1 MALIKTPKYLRS
13 VKKIVSSHKLTQK
26 IIDDT
31 EMLLLENRYDISLH
45 FKSITC
51 KRDKNRYSV
60 RVPNSAY
67 RILITLLENDD
78 MGLVTLLNHKDYD
91 RHNKDC

>member
-31 EMLLLENRYDISLH
+31 EIVKGSGDAN
-45 FKSITC
+45 
-51 KRDKNRYSV
+51 
-60 RVPNSAY
+60 A
-67 RILITLLENDD
+67 ILI
-78 MGLVTLLNHKDYD
+78 
-91 RHNKDC
+91 